1 MIIKIDN
8 KKIEISK
15 EIYSIFQASYKIEAK
30 LLQATDFPPLK
41 RTISEFL
48 DSSNAFYAYYI
59 KKHIAGVIEV
69 DDNSKSTHI
78 QSLVVY
84 PKYFRQGIA
93 KKLVQFILDSYTSKL
108 FTVETGLANQ
118 PAIKLY
124 TGFDFQ
130 ETKQWNTTHG
140 VRKIRFEKLRN

>member
-1 MIIKIDN
+1 MIVKIDN

-15 EIYSIFQASYKIEAK
+15 EIYSIFQVSYKIEAE
-30 LLQATDFPPLK
+30 LLQATNFPPLN
-41 RTISEFL
+41 RTIAEFL

-59 KKHIAGVIEV
+59 KKHIAGVIEI
-69 DDNSKSTHI
+69 DDNNQSTHI

-93 KKLVQFILDSYTSKL
+93 KQLVQFVLDSYVSKQ
-108 FTVETGLANQ
+108 FTVETGLDNK

-124 TGFDFQ
+124 TGFNFQ
-130 ETKQWNTTHG
+130 ETKQWNTNHG
-140 VRKIRFEKLRN
+140 VRKIRFEKENK

>member
-1 MIIKIDN
+1 LIIKIDN

-15 EIYSIFQASYKIEAK
+15 EIHSIFQASYKIEAE

-41 RTISEFL
+41 RTVSEF
-48 DSSNAFYAYYI
+48 SNSNNSFYAYYI
-59 KKHIAGVIEV
+59 DKDMSGVIEV
-69 DDNSKSTHI
+69 ENNSESTHI

-93 KKLVQFILDSYTSKL
+93 KQLVQFVLDSYTSKL

-130 ETKQWNTTHG
+130 ETKQWDTSHG
-140 VRKIRFEKLRN
+140 VRKIRFEKAIN

>member
-8 KKIEISK
+8 KGAQISK

-30 LLQATDFPPLK
+30 LLQATKFPPLN
-41 RTISEFL
+41 RTTAEFL
-48 DSSNAFYAYYI
+48 DSNNSFYAYYI
-59 KKHIAGVIEV
+59 KKHIAGVIEI
-69 DDNSKSTHI
+69 DDNSKSTHL

-93 KKLVQFILDSYTSKL
+93 KQLVQFVLDSYTSKL
-108 FTVETGLANQ
+108 FTVETGLDNK

-124 TGFDFQ
+124 KRFGFQ
-130 ETKQWNTTHG
+130 EIKQWDTNHE
-140 VRKIRFEKLRN
+140 VRKIRFEKRNR